1 MTFGMLSY
9 CHTNLMEN
17 GYKPVKRQA
26 TLSNQV
32 AEQIQ
37 QLILSHDL
45 KPGDRLPTERE
56 LGETFK
62 VSRTVIREA
71 IRTLEARGLVVSRTG
86 SGTYVRA
93 LQGKDVASSL
103 GMFINSQRKP
113 FSLDALM
120 EIRRVL
126 EIEMVKLAAQRATKE
141 NIKQLESNLEM
152 MCQTVDDVDEFS
164 KWDLEFHLVLA
175 DACGNQLFGIILE
188 PLTESLF
195 ELIWTGTTTPGA
207 AQEACQYHRDIL
219 DRLKKKDSKGA
230 VKVMRAHLDQAYRV
244 TAEGIKHHPKKRG
257 EK

>member
-1 MTFGMLSY
+1 
-9 CHTNLMEN
+9 MEN

-26 TLSNQV
+26 KLSNQV
-32 AEQIQ
+32 ADQIQ
-37 QLILSHDL
+37 QLILSRDL

-56 LGETFK
+56 LGDTFQ

-71 IRTLEARGLVVSRTG
+71 IRSLEARGLVSSRTG

-93 LQGKDVASSL
+93 MRGKDVASSL

-120 EIRRVL
+120 EIRQVL
-126 EIEMVKLAAQRATKE
+126 EIETAKLAALRATEE
-141 NIKQLESNLEM
+141 NINQLESSLEK
-152 MCQTVDDVDEFS
+152 MCETVDDADEFS

-175 DACGNQLFGIILE
+175 DATGNPLFGIILE

-207 AQEACQYHRDIL
+207 AEEACQFHHEIL
-219 DRLKKKDSKGA
+219 DCIKKKNQANAED
-230 VKVMRAHLDQAYRV
+230 VMRRHLEQAYRV
-244 TAEGIKHHPKKRG
+244 TAEGIKNKP

>member
-1 MTFGMLSY
+1 MK
-9 CHTNLMEN
+9 N

-26 TLSNQV
+26 KLSSQV

-37 QLILSHDL
+37 QLILSRDL

-71 IRTLEARGLVVSRTG
+71 IRTLEALGLVESQTG

-93 LQGKDVASSL
+93 MQGKDVASSL

-120 EIRRVL
+120 EIRQVL
-126 EIEMVKLAAQRATKE
+126 EIEMVKLAAERATKE
-141 NIKQLESNLEM
+141 NIKQLENNLEM
-152 MCQTVDDVDEFS
+152 MCQTVPDPDEFS

-195 ELIWTGTTTPGA
+195 ELIWTGTSTPGA
-207 AQEACQYHRDIL
+207 AQDACQYHRDIL
-219 DRLKKKDSKGA
+219 DCIKEKDSEGA

-244 TAEGIKHHPKKRG
+244 TAEGIKHRSKK
-257 EK
+257 

>member
-1 MTFGMLSY
+1 
-9 CHTNLMEN
+9 MEN
-17 GYKPVKRQA
+17 EYKPVKRQA
-26 TLSNQV
+26 KLSSQV

-37 QLILSHDL
+37 QLILSRDL

-56 LGETFK
+56 LGENFK

-71 IRTLEARGLVVSRTG
+71 IRTLEALGLVASQTG
-86 SGTYVRA
+86 SGTYVRVM
-93 LQGKDVASSL
+93 QGKVVASSL

-120 EIRRVL
+120 EIRQVL
-126 EIEMVKLAAQRATKE
+126 EIEVVKLAAQRASE
-141 NIKQLESNLEM
+141 DNIKRLENCLDK
-152 MCQTVDDVDEFS
+152 MCQTVSDQDEFS

-207 AQEACQYHRDIL
+207 AQDACQYHRDIL
-219 DRLKKKDSKGA
+219 DCIKKKDSEGA

>member
-1 MTFGMLSY
+1 MLSY
-9 CHTNLMEN
+9 CHTNSMEN

-26 TLSNQV
+26 KLSSQV

-37 QLILSHDL
+37 QFILSRDL
-45 KPGDRLPTERE
+45 KPGERLPTERE
-56 LGETFK
+56 LGDTFK

-71 IRTLEARGLVVSRTG
+71 IRTLEARGLVTTHTG

-93 LQGKDVASSL
+93 MQGKDVASSL

-120 EIRRVL
+120 EVRQVL
-126 EIEMVKLAAQRATKE
+126 EIEMAKLAALRATDE
-141 NIKQLESNLEM
+141 NIKQLENNLEM
-152 MCQTVDDVDEFS
+152 MCQTIADPDEFS

-188 PLTESLF
+188 PLTESFF

-207 AQEACQYHRDIL
+207 AQDACQFHREIL
-219 DRLKKKDSKGA
+219 DCVKQKDSEGA
-230 VKVMRAHLDQAYRV
+230 VKAMRAHLDQAYRV
-244 TAEGIKHHPKKRG
+244 TAEGIRRQSKK
-257 EK
+257 